1 MRRLVA
7 LAIVITAAGCGQPEP
22 VAQTPPPP
30 QYAEIPAGTEIQLQL
45 LDSISSGDPE
55 GSDVPVVVAEDV
67 KDRKGHVAIRRGSV
81 FVGKIENSRSAGALS
96 GLMNEPARLSI
107 SIPDLEATDGTS
119 VAIRLNEEDEPLQLG
134 REETAK
140 YAATSKLEGAMN
152 EEAVE
157 KLLRQVAEDMEEGRS
172 PNLESDSGK
181 ELLGEVARA
190 LNLKDTAAL
199 LREDRASD
207 IQKAI
212 SAIKGGSM
220 LDIAS
225 GGTAGSALGA
235 AYEVINVAEEVR
247 DRVAG
252 AFKGRNIRAYAGMPL
267 KAWTEED
274 VRVRL

>member
-7 LAIVITAAGCGQPEP
+7 LAIVVTAAGCGQPEP

-30 QYAEIPAGTEIQLQL
+30 QFAEVPAGTEIQLQL

-55 GSDVPVVVAEDV
+55 GAGVPLVVAEDV
-67 KDRKGHVAIRRGSV
+67 RDRKGNVVVRRGSV
-81 FVGKIENSRSAGALS
+81 FEGKIENSRSAGALS

-107 SIPDLEATDGTS
+107 SIPDLKAADGTTIA
-119 VAIRLNEEDEPLQLG
+119 VRLNEEDEPLHFG

-152 EEAVE
+152 EEAVAR
-157 KLLRQVAEDMEEGRS
+157 LLRQLAEDMEEGRT
-172 PNLESDSGK
+172 PNLESESGK

-190 LNLKDTAAL
+190 LNLQDTAEL

-207 IQKAI
+207 IEKAI
-212 SAIKGGSM
+212 RAVKGGSM

-252 AFKGRNIRAYAGMPL
+252 VFKGRNIRAYAGMPVT
-267 KAWTEED
+267 AWTKED

>member
-1 MRRLVA
+1 MRLLVA
-7 LAIVITAAGCGQPEP
+7 LVIVVSAVGCGQPEP

-30 QYAEIPAGTEIQLQL
+30 QFVEIPAGTEIKLQL

-55 GSDVPVVVAEDV
+55 GTDVPFVVAEDV
-67 KDRKGHVAIRRGSV
+67 KDSQGKVGIRRGSV
-81 FVGKIENSRSAGALS
+81 YMGKIENSRAAGALS

-107 SIPDLEATDGTS
+107 SVPDLKATDGTT
-119 VAIRLNEEDEPLQLG
+119 VAIRLNDEDEPLHLG

-140 YAATSKLEGAMN
+140 YASTSKLEGAMS
-152 EEAVE
+152 EEAVA
-157 KLLRQVAEDMEEGRS
+157 KLLRQLAEDMEEGRT

-181 ELLGEVARA
+181 QLLGEVAKA
-190 LNLKDTAAL
+190 LDLRDTADL
-199 LREDRASD
+199 LRNDRADD

-212 SAIKGGSM
+212 AAIKGGSV

-235 AYEVINVAEEVR
+235 AYEIINVAEEVR

-252 AFKGRNIRAYAGMPL
+252 VFKGRNIRAYAGMPIT
-267 KAWTEED
+267 AWTKED
-274 VRVRL
+274 VRIRL